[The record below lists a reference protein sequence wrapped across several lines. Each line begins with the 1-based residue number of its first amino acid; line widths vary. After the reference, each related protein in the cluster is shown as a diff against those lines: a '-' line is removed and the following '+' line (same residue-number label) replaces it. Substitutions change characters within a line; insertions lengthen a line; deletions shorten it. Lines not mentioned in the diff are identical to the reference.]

1 MMLMLAVGAATL
13 CCGQAQT
20 QAPTIAPVTPTPSR
34 APTALTQA
42 PVPPKNGE
50 TYVATPMS
58 LYLCRSV
65 AVNLA
70 CDVDTHP
77 QSTHQASSHTIT
89 NCHTTALPTSCF
101 DDPTHKA

>member
-20 QAPTIAPVTPTPSR
+20 QAPTIAPSR

-50 TYVATPMS
+50 TYVAAPVS

-77 QSTHQASSHTIT
+77 HSTHQASSHMIT
-89 NCHTTALPTSCF
+89 NGDTTGLPTSCMIQR
-101 DDPTHKA
+101 TQLGIA